1 MQYTLASDGFEIRRG
16 VLSES
21 QIKILKDEANLVAN
35 SYGTSCVRHLRHR
48 SKIFF
53 EFALSDILYSLIS
66 KELRPVRSILFDKTV
81 GENWPVSWHQDLTIA
96 VNEKVEVNGYGPWSV
111 KEGVPHVQ
119 PPLTLLQNMVTLR
132 IHLDDTLVN
141 NGALQ
146 VIPDSHKRGKIS
158 SEEITVEEKEKM
170 FVAECFAGDVL
181 LMSPLLLHSSKRS
194 EVPVSRKIIHF
205 EYAREKDLDAKLN
218 WFESR

>member
-21 QIKILKDEANLVAN
+21 QIK
-35 SYGTSCVRHLRHR
+35 
-48 SKIFF
+48 
-53 EFALSDILYSLIS
+53 
-66 KELRPVRSILFDKTV
+66 
-81 GENWPVSWHQDLTIA
+81 
-96 VNEKVEVNGYGPWSV
+96 
-111 KEGVPHVQ
+111 
-119 PPLTLLQNMVTLR
+119 
-132 IHLDDTLVN
+132 
-141 NGALQ
+141 
-146 VIPDSHKRGKIS
+146 
-158 SEEITVEEKEKM
+158 M
-170 FVAECFAGDVL
+170 FVAECCAGDVL